1 MNEKTITLKCRAKI
15 NLSLDVIRRRS
26 DGYHDVELI
35 FDETAL
41 SDTLTITLNESAVT
55 KGGVTLVC
63 DDPTLPADAGNIAYR
78 AAQAILSET
87 GADYSA
93 EIILKKQIPHGA
105 GLGGGSADA
114 AGVLNGIN
122 SLLGNPVGH
131 SRLLKIGAALGAD
144 VPFCLTGGCAFA
156 EGIGEILTPL
166 PKPDFSYVIVKPKQS
181 VSTAYVYQNLDIN
194 RRPKNLSVRSVA
206 EGIRRGDKSMIAAA
220 SGNIMESVTAEKF
233 PIITEIKRCLAEN
246 GAELALMSG
255 SGTAVFG
262 AFSDI
267 SAAKSAARNM
277 HGFGQVFI
285 G

>member
-1 MNEKTITLKCRAKI
+1 MNKKTITLPCHAKI

-35 FDETAL
+35 FVETSL
-41 SDTLTITLNESAVT
+41 SDLLTVTLYKNGGLKDAVT
-55 KGGVTLVC
+55 LFC
-63 DDPTLPADAGNIAYR
+63 DDPTLPTDIGNIAYR

-87 GADYSA
+87 GTDYCA
-93 EIILKKQIPHGA
+93 EITLKKRIPHGA

-122 SLLGNPVGH
+122 SLLGNPVEQ

-144 VPFCLTGGCAFA
+144 VPFCLIGGCAFA
-156 EGIGEILTPL
+156 EGIGEILTAL
-166 PKPDFSYVIVKPKQS
+166 PKPDFSYVIVKPEQS
-181 VSTAYVYQNLDIN
+181 VSTAYVYQNLDLRN
-194 RRPKNLSVRSVA
+194 RPENLSVRRVA
-206 EGIRRGDKSMIAAA
+206 EGIRCGDKDMIISA
-220 SGNIMESVTAEKF
+220 SGNIMESVTAAKF
-233 PIITEIKRCLAEN
+233 PIISEIKRELIKN

-262 AFSDI
+262 AFSDT
-267 SAAKSAARNM
+267 SKANAAAVNM
-277 HGFGQVFI
+277 HGFGQVYI

>member
-1 MNEKTITLKCRAKI
+1 MNKKTITLPCHAKI

-35 FDETAL
+35 FVETSL
-41 SDTLTITLNESAVT
+41 SDLLTVTLYKNGGLKDAVT
-55 KGGVTLVC
+55 LFC
-63 DDPTLPADAGNIAYR
+63 DDPTLPTDIGNIAYR

-87 GADYSA
+87 GTDYCA
-93 EIILKKQIPHGA
+93 EITLKKRIPHGA

-122 SLLGNPVGH
+122 SLLGNPVEQ

-144 VPFCLTGGCAFA
+144 VPFCLIGGCAFA
-156 EGIGEILTPL
+156 EGIGEILTAL
-166 PKPDFSYVIVKPKQS
+166 PKPDFSYVIVKPEQS
-181 VSTAYVYQNLDIN
+181 VSTAYVYQNLDLRN
-194 RRPKNLSVRSVA
+194 RPENLSVRRVA
-206 EGIRRGDKSMIAAA
+206 EGIRCGNKDMIISA
-220 SGNIMESVTAEKF
+220 SGNIMESVTAAKF
-233 PIITEIKRCLAEN
+233 PIISEIKHELIKN

-262 AFSDI
+262 AFSDT
-267 SAAKSAARNM
+267 SKANAAAMNM
-277 HGFGQVFI
+277 HGFGQVYI